1 MDMGSKNT
9 SNEVIG
15 VIGAGSFG
23 TAIANILSENNSNV
37 LLYARDP
44 AKAKKIEKERISA
57 GQQLRSNIEITND
70 LKEVADRCEVIFP
83 MVPSANFRTMITA
96 ISPFLHPYHVLIHG
110 TKGFDLF
117 LSEQGEITPD
127 NPLSRDH
134 VKTMSEVI
142 KEETSVLRVGCLAG
156 PNLAKELDER
166 KPAATVIASHFDE
179 VVQIGQRLLKNDR
192 FMIYGSKDLVGI
204 ELCGIL
210 KNIIAVGAGTISG
223 MELGENAKS
232 LFISRGLVEMVNIG
246 TALGGN
252 LQAFLGLAGVGDLI
266 ATCTSNLSRNF
277 TVGYRLAEGES
288 LAEVTKSMEEVAEG
302 IKTIDIVKELSDTY
316 HVKAPITSALYK
328 ILHQEMTIQE
338 AHSYLMSFPFRAEID
353 FIEREDEE
361 VT

>member
-9 SNEVIG
+9 SSEVIG

-37 LLYARDP
+37 LLYVRDP
-44 AKAKKIEKERISA
+44 KKAERVTKERISA
-57 GQQLRSNIEITND
+57 GQKLSDNIEITND
-70 LKEVADRCEVIFP
+70 LKSIADRCEVIFP
-83 MVPSANFRTMITA
+83 MVPSANFRAMITD
-96 ISPFLHPYHVLIHG
+96 ISPYLHPYHVLIHG

-117 LSEQGEITPD
+117 VPKKEEISED
-127 NPLSRDH
+127 NPLSREH

-192 FMIYGSKDLVGI
+192 FMIYGSKDMIGI

-223 MELGENAKS
+223 MKLGENAKS
-232 LFISRGLVEMVNIG
+232 LFISRGLVEMVYIG

-252 LQAFLGLAGVGDLI
+252 LQAFLGLAGVGDLV
-266 ATCTSNLSRNF
+266 ATCTSNLSRNY
-277 TVGYRLAEGES
+277 TVGFRLAGGET
-288 LAEVTKSMEEVAEG
+288 LDEITTSMEEVAEG
-302 IKTIDIVKELSDTY
+302 VKTIRIVKELSETY
-316 HVKAPITSALYK
+316 HVKSPITNALYK

-338 AHSYLMSFPFRAEID
+338 AHAYLMSFPFRAEID
-353 FIEREDEE
+353 FIEQEDED
-361 VT
+361 